1 MKIFRNSLWHEF
13 ATTAM
18 ATFIVLL
25 GITIT
30 TQLVRFLAL
39 AASGSISFAGVFA
52 LLALTAFSY
61 LPVLLSLTL
70 FITVLMTLS
79 RSYRESEMVI
89 WFGSGLSLLNRVSPK
104 TLTEVLSY
112 AYTNRIIASDFIDS
126 LPIAGVDG
134 TLKKRFRQSD
144 VQGRVMA
151 KTGYLNNVR
160 ALSGYVFTKQGD
172 VLVFSILDNG
182 LGWKTKEFQNN
193 LLSEL
198 VGCCGPGAVGNS
210 TIN

>member
-1 MKIFRNSLWHEF
+1 MD
-13 ATTAM
+13 
-18 ATFIVLL
+18 
-25 GITIT
+25 
-30 TQLVRFLAL
+30 
-39 AASGSISFAGVFA
+39 
-52 LLALTAFSY
+52 
-61 LPVLLSLTL
+61 
-70 FITVLMTLS
+70 
-79 RSYRESEMVI
+79 
-89 WFGSGLSLLNRVSPK
+89 GSGLSLLNRVSPE

-112 AYTNRIIASDFIDS
+112 AYTNRVIASDFIDS

-182 LGWKTKEFQNN
+182 LGMENQGVPEQPAFRTGRM
-193 LLSEL
+193 LRA
-198 VGCCGPGAVGNS
+198 GAVGNS
-210 TIN
+210 TVN

>member
-1 MKIFRNSLWHEF
+1 VEGGVPRWATLFYTHYSDPLSTIITEYLKNSVNIIGENLIK
-13 ATTAM
+13 T
-18 ATFIVLL
+18 
-25 GITIT
+25 
-30 TQLVRFLAL
+30 L
-39 AASGSISFAGVFA
+39 AAEFRGVPGSWENGSSVISEFLNNIGIKDGFKV
-52 LLALTAFSY
+52 
-61 LPVLLSLTL
+61 VD
-70 FITVLMTLS
+70 
-79 RSYRESEMVI
+79 
-89 WFGSGLSLLNRVSPK
+89 GSGLSLLNRVSPK

-134 TLKKRFRQSD
+134 TLKKRFRESD

-182 LGWKTKEFQNN
+182 LGWKTKEFQSS

-198 VGCCGPGAVGNS
+198 VGCCGTGVAGNS

>member
-1 MKIFRNSLWHEF
+1 MQTRS
-13 ATTAM
+13 ARV
-18 ATFIVLL
+18 VL
-25 GITIT
+25 T
-30 TQLVRFLAL
+30 
-39 AASGSISFAGVFA
+39 AASAAQVTVSFVNFGLPAIGPQLRDEFGLGLPGLGAV
-52 LLALTAFSY
+52 LTAGF
-61 LPVLLSLTL
+61 L
-70 FITVLMTLS
+70 
-79 RSYRESEMVI
+79 
-89 WFGSGLSLLNRVSPK
+89 GSGLSLLNRVSPK

-112 AYTNRIIASDFIDS
+112 AYENRIIASDFIDS

-134 TLKKRFRQSD
+134 TLKKRFRESD

-182 LGWKTKEFQNN
+182 LGWKTKEFQSS

-198 VGCCGPGAVGNS
+198 VGCCGAGVAGNP